1 MKGEAMTNGLP
12 VKGRPRAE
20 ILADLDAFGKDDPQ
34 YKKAKTW
41 SLVYYLDAD
50 YNQFLQEAYGKYFSA
65 NGLNPAAFKSLK
77 RLEREVLGA
86 TSQLLHGDDQVC
98 GVMTSGGTE
107 SCLLAVKTYRDRGYA
122 RGIRKPEM
130 VIPETAHVAW
140 EKAGAYFGVKI
151 RRASLDKDLR
161 VDLESVKGLLSRN
174 TVMILG
180 SAPEYPHGIIDPI
193 EGLGHIGQER
203 GIPVHV
209 DSCVGGYLLPFLEKL
224 GVSLPAWDFRVPGV
238 TSISADIH
246 KYGFAA
252 KGASSI
258 LYRNLDYFKY
268 QVFVYENWPGGI
280 FASPA
285 LLGTRPG
292 GAYAAAWA
300 ALQANGEDGYMEL
313 ARRTMDA
320 TGRLLAGIKAI
331 PGLEIIGDPKTSLFA
346 YHSSDPAVN
355 IFAVGDQMEAKGWL
369 IDRLQ
374 RPDALHAR
382 VTASHDAVV
391 DAYLSDL
398 GEAVAQVRAHPELA
412 TTGQAATY
420 GMISHIPLRGMVHK
434 QVLDMFAATYCLSGG
449 EIDLSDSASLTGEV
463 GESANGAQKQ
473 VGLIQRLI
481 NWYVKRQ
488 QAREVSSRK

>member
-1 MKGEAMTNGLP
+1 MTNGLP
-12 VKGRPRAE
+12 ATGRSRAE
-20 ILADLDAFGKDDPQ
+20 VLADLESFSKDDPQ
-34 YKKAKTW
+34 YKEARTW
-41 SLVYYLDAD
+41 SLVYYLDED
-50 YNQFLQEAYGKYFSA
+50 YNQFLQQAYGKYFSA

-77 RLEREVLGA
+77 RLEREVLQA
-86 TSQLLHGDDQVC
+86 TSELLHGDNQVC

-107 SCLLAVKTYRDRGYA
+107 SCLLAVKTYRDRGRA

-140 EKAGAYFGVKI
+140 EKASEYFGVKI
-151 RRASLDKDLR
+151 RRASLAKSMG
-161 VDLESVKGLLSRN
+161 VDPASVKQLINHN
-174 TVMILG
+174 TVMVLG

-193 EGLGHIGQER
+193 EELGRLAQER
-203 GIPVHV
+203 GVPLHV
-209 DSCVGGYLLPFLEKL
+209 DACVGGYLLPFLERL
-224 GVSLPAWDFRVPGV
+224 GIPLPLWDFRVPGV

-300 ALQANGEDGYMEL
+300 ALQANGEEGYLEL
-313 ARRTMDA
+313 ARRTMNA
-320 TGRLLAGIKAI
+320 TGRLLEGIKAI
-331 PGLEIIGDPKTSLFA
+331 PGLEIVGDPHTSLFA
-346 YHSSDPAVN
+346 YRSSDPTVN
-355 IFAVGDQMEAKGWL
+355 IFAVGDQMEKRGWL

-374 RPDALHAR
+374 RPDALHAM

-391 DAYLSDL
+391 DTYLADL
-398 GEAVAQVRAHPELA
+398 AAAVAEVRAHPELGE
-412 TTGQAATY
+412 TGQAATY
-420 GMISHIPLRGMVHK
+420 GMISHIPLRGMVRK

-449 EIDLSDSASLTGEV
+449 EVDLSDSASLTGATSENA
-463 GESANGAQKQ
+463 GETGSKP
-473 VGLIQRLI
+473 GLVARLI

-488 QAREVSSRK
+488 QARETSSKK

>member
-1 MKGEAMTNGLP
+1 MTNGLP
-12 VKGRPRAE
+12 AKGRPRAE
-20 ILADLDAFGKDDPQ
+20 VLADLETFGKDDPQ

-41 SLVYYLDAD
+41 SLVYYLDED
-50 YNQFLQEAYGKYFSA
+50 YNRFLLDAYGKYFSA

-77 RLEREVLGA
+77 RLEREVLR
-86 TSQLLHGDDQVC
+86 TTCDLLHGDDQVC

-107 SCLLAVKTYRDRGYA
+107 SCLLAVKTYRDRGHA

-140 EKAGAYFGVKI
+140 EKGGEYFGVKI
-151 RRASLDKDLR
+151 RHAALAKDLG
-161 VDLESVKGLLSRN
+161 VDLDSVKKLVNRN

-193 EGLGHIGQER
+193 EGLGRIAQER
-203 GIPVHV
+203 GIPLHV

-224 GVSLPAWDFRVPGV
+224 GIGLPAWDFRVPGV

-292 GAYAAAWA
+292 GSYAAAWA
-300 ALQANGEDGYMEL
+300 ALQANGEEGYLEL
-313 ARRTMDA
+313 AKRTMDA
-320 TGRLLAGIKAI
+320 TGQLLTGIKAI

-346 YHSSDPAVN
+346 YRSSDPAVN
-355 IFAVGDQMEAKGWL
+355 IFAVGDQMEKKGWL

-374 RPDALHAR
+374 RPDALHAM

-391 DAYLSDL
+391 DTCLADL
-398 GEAVAQVRAHPELA
+398 AETVAQVRAHPELA
-412 TTGQAATY
+412 ESGQATTY

-434 QVLDMFAATYCLSGG
+434 QVLNMFAATYCLSGG
-449 EIDLSDSASLTGEV
+449 EIDLSDSASLAG
-463 GESANGAQKQ
+463 GAGKSASGVQAR
-473 VGLIQRLI
+473 VGLVQRLM

-488 QAREVSSRK
+488 QTREARR